1 MVHDNSPRLL
11 CGAHAHDRCHA
22 DGGPLEIHPTDQL
35 RIVMGSARQKLH
47 LSPVQKFMEAC
58 EWVLTY
64 RAFVD
69 VIPHLH
75 AHQHYSDVQRPVKLV
90 NVISNLY

>member
-1 MVHDNSPRLL
+1 
-11 CGAHAHDRCHA
+11 
-22 DGGPLEIHPTDQL
+22 
-35 RIVMGSARQKLH
+35 
-47 LSPVQKFMEAC
+47 MEGC

-75 AHQHYSDVQRPVKLV
+75 AHQHYSDIQWSVKLTKTGILWGSHERELKKQSRRDLHV
-90 NVISNLY
+90 LNFMDMGEKNNTVFPYSCGIRI